1 MGGESDMASLM
12 SWLNDQGTDGKG
24 LLPFRIC
31 MCLCVCCVLCAVYL
45 RTAVRFNCRYLHVW
59 CYMFF
64 LFVPWGKKK
73 HKAKQLKKQDQI
85 GHAPKISKSGHSL
98 RHSLTSY
105 HLPILPILEAWK
117 CQRERCWST
126 MIWSFHHGM
135 TERCRGH
142 FCHLC
147 ERKHHYG
154 LVDARC

>member
-1 MGGESDMASLM
+1 MASLM

-31 MCLCVCCVLCAVYL
+31 VCLCVCCVLCTWGQRCDSIVGTYQYDVTCSFSL
-45 RTAVRFNCRYLHVW
+45 CHT
-59 CYMFF
+59 
-64 LFVPWGKKK
+64 WGKKNSQAAE
-73 HKAKQLKKQDQI
+73 KARSYFSCAKNL
-85 GHAPKISKSGHSL
+85 KSGHSL

-117 CQRERCWST
+117 CQPERCWST

-135 TERCRGH
+135 TLPRCRGH